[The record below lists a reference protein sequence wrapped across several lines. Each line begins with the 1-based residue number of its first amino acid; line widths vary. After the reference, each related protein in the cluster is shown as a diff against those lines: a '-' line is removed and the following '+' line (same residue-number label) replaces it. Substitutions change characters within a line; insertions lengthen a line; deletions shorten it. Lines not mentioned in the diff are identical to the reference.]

1 MAFSWAALM
10 VAVGLCA
17 TLMLWFHTSLV
28 QVLCPRLV
36 LCLEGSF
43 ADKTTP
49 ETKKLLEINLCEVYP
64 STVEQNLI
72 HLYRFISF

>member
-17 TLMLWFHTSLV
+17 TLMSWFHKSLV

-36 LCLEGSF
+36 LCLDGSF
-43 ADKTTP
+43 AGITTQK
-49 ETKKLLEINLCEVYP
+49 TKKLLEINLCEVYP

-72 HLYRFISF
+72 HPSRFISF